1 MRRSPT
7 TRNITAAALAL
18 TAASAAHAS
27 VSYFDGV
34 FNPSNWNEI
43 TITNAGGAGSVTTA
57 SQAIFGGSPNEF
69 RRIDMNLIAGTPGAA
84 VFSLNVN
91 NLASYDPT
99 TQGAVT
105 SIDYSE
111 DSINLLAGS
120 GDGQAT
126 GLLIVQNGIIYIQR
140 NPILAMPHPTYADW
154 AQNAAPGLV
163 ASDLWEIMGN
173 GLFDSTSNPDFS
185 ATGAV
190 MQLGFYRGAS
200 SGNFTGQ
207 AFREAGIDNWS
218 VRVVPTPASL
228 GLLAP
233 AGLLAFS
240 RRRR

>member
-43 TITNAGGAGSVTTA
+43 TITNAGGAGSSTNA
-57 SQAIFGGSPNEF
+57 SQSLVGGNPNEF
-69 RRIDMNLIAGTPGAA
+69 RRIDMSLVAGTPGAA
-84 VFSLNVN
+84 VFSLNIN

-140 NPILAMPHPTYADW
+140 TPVLVMPYSTFSTW

-163 ASDLWEIMGN
+163 ASDMWEIMGN
-173 GLFDSTSNPDFS
+173 GFVDPNSNPDFT
-185 ATGAV
+185 ATASV
-190 MQLGFYRGAS
+190 MQLGFWRGAS

>member
-1 MRRSPT
+1 MHRST
-7 TRNITAAALAL
+7 TAQRIAAAAFAVAL
-18 TAASAAHAS
+18 GGAAQAS

-34 FNPSNWNEI
+34 FNPWDWNEI

-57 SQAIFGGSPNEF
+57 SQSLVGGNPNEF
-69 RRIDMNLIAGTPGAA
+69 RRIDMSLLAGTPGAG
-84 VFSLNVN
+84 VFSLNIN
-91 NLASYDPT
+91 ATAAYDPT

-105 SIDYSE
+105 FIDYSE

-126 GLLIVQNGIIYIQR
+126 GLLIVQNGTIYIQR
-140 NPILAMPHPTYADW
+140 SPVLVMPYTTFSTW

-163 ASDLWEIMGN
+163 ASDMWEIMGN
-173 GLFDSTSNPDFS
+173 GFVDPNSNPDFS
-185 ATGAV
+185 ATGGV
-190 MQLGFYRGAS
+190 MQLGFWRGAS

-218 VRVVPTPASL
+218 VRIVPAPGAL
-228 GLLAP
+228 ALLAP
-233 AGLLAFS
+233 AGLLTCS